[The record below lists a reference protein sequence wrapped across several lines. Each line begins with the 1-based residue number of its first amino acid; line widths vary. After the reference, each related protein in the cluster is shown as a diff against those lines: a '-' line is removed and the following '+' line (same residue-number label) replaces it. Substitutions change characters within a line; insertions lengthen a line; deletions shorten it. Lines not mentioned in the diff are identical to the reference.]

1 MIAFK
6 KKYFLIIESIK
17 DINLRNIKKRNKFV
31 IIYRN
36 LTKVENID
44 DLIKFRRLCKSK
56 NIEFFVTNNF
66 RLAIDL
72 KSDGLYLSSRSK
84 DFKTLR
90 FKKRNFKIIG
100 SAHNII
106 EIHCKKRQGCEY
118 ILLSRLFQVSYKP
131 QMQFL
136 DIIKFNN
143 FIRYPFKK
151 LIPLGGIKLSNL
163 NKLKII
169 MSNGFAI
176 MTEIKKKPAIS
187 SRLF

>member
-6 KKYFLIIESIK
+6 KIFLIIESIK

-72 KSDGLYLSSRSK
+72 KSDGLYLSSRIK

-90 FKKRNFKIIG
+90 FKKEF
-100 SAHNII
+100 
-106 EIHCKKRQGCEY
+106 
-118 ILLSRLFQVSYKP
+118 
-131 QMQFL
+131 
-136 DIIKFNN
+136 
-143 FIRYPFKK
+143 
-151 LIPLGGIKLSNL
+151 
-163 NKLKII
+163 
-169 MSNGFAI
+169 
-176 MTEIKKKPAIS
+176 
-187 SRLF
+187 

>member
-72 KSDGLYLSSRSK
+72 KSDGLYLSSRIK

-100 SAHNII
+100 SAHNIK